1 MRYVMARIESEV
13 NCQTYRIFVTDYLKG
28 IGRFQGQRYIEY
40 LADLKKPVE
49 TRSSEEIIS
58 NIKTKLSQLGGE

>member
-28 IGRFQGQRYIEY
+28 IGRFQDPRYIEY

-58 NIKTKLSQLGGE
+58 SIKTKLSQLGGE

>member
-1 MRYVMARIESEV
+1 MRYVKARSESEL

-40 LADLKKPVE
+40 LADLKKPIE
-49 TRSSEEIIS
+49 TRSSDEIID
-58 NIKTKLSQLGGE
+58 NIKNKLSQFGGE